1 MKKKIVSMAL
11 MVVLCF
17 VLAMSAFAEGVQYK
31 TGDYVAYSGHTDFG
45 YYFTYSVE
53 KTNTNY
59 KCFSVVENAQRVYAA
74 VKESLY
80 DYYKNVFNDQD
91 VTFK

>member
-31 TGDYVAYSGHTDFG
+31 IGDYVAYSGHTDFG
-45 YYFTYSVE
+45 YYFTYSVRFL
-53 KTNTNY
+53 Y
-59 KCFSVVENAQRVYAA
+59 KGIIINHN
-74 VKESLY
+74 
-80 DYYKNVFNDQD
+80 KNRANLH
-91 VTFK
+91 

>member
-53 KTNTNY
+53 KTNTISAFPLW
-59 KCFSVVENAQRVYAA
+59 KMGSVCMR
-74 VKESLY
+74 L
-80 DYYKNVFNDQD
+80 
-91 VTFK
+91 

>member
-1 MKKKIVSMAL
+1 MKKKIVSMAM

-53 KTNTNY
+53 KTNTN
-59 KCFSVVENAQRVYAA
+59 
-74 VKESLY
+74 
-80 DYYKNVFNDQD
+80 
-91 VTFK
+91 

>member
-31 TGDYVAYSGHTDFG
+31 IGDYVAYSGHTDFG

-59 KCFSVVENAQRVYAA
+59 KCFSVVEKWAA
-74 VKESLY
+74 CVCGCKRKSIRLLQERI
-80 DYYKNVFNDQD
+80 Q
-91 VTFK
+91 

>member
-31 TGDYVAYSGHTDFG
+31 IGDYVAYSGHTDFG

-59 KCFSVVENAQRVYAA
+59 KCFSVVENGQRVCGC
-74 VKESLY
+74 KRKSIRLLQERI
-80 DYYKNVFNDQD
+80 Q
-91 VTFK
+91 

>member
-31 TGDYVAYSGHTDFG
+31 IGDLCGLFRPYGLRILFYILG
-45 YYFTYSVE
+45 
-53 KTNTNY
+53 
-59 KCFSVVENAQRVYAA
+59 
-74 VKESLY
+74 
-80 DYYKNVFNDQD
+80 
-91 VTFK
+91 

>member
-11 MVVLCF
+11 MVVLWF

-45 YYFTYSVE
+45 YYIT
-53 KTNTNY
+53 
-59 KCFSVVENAQRVYAA
+59 
-74 VKESLY
+74 
-80 DYYKNVFNDQD
+80 
-91 VTFK
+91 

>member
-59 KCFSVVENAQRVYAA
+59 KCFSVVAISAFPLWKMGSVCMR
-74 VKESLY
+74 L
-80 DYYKNVFNDQD
+80 
-91 VTFK
+91 

>member
-53 KTNTNY
+53 KTSAFPLW
-59 KCFSVVENAQRVYAA
+59 KMGSVCMR
-74 VKESLY
+74 L
-80 DYYKNVFNDQD
+80 
-91 VTFK
+91 

>member
-53 KTNTNY
+53 KQIQTISAFPLW
-59 KCFSVVENAQRVYAA
+59 KMGSVCMR
-74 VKESLY
+74 L
-80 DYYKNVFNDQD
+80 
-91 VTFK
+91 